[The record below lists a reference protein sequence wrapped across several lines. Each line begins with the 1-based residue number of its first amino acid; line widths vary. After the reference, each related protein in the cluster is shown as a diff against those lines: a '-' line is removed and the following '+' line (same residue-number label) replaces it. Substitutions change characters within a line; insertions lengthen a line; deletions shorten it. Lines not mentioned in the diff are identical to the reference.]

1 MGPNMC
7 LCLDT
12 AVFRPARRK
21 RLSKLAYHLTV
32 RVALVIYTRLSAV
45 NTSQALPVLF
55 FAIPR
60 SQTTAAMPGNE
71 ERGPTAPVQV
81 VSAARAPVLFRSFFR
96 RSAAAALTRGVATRQ
111 RLRFTLGLF
120 LGD

>member
-12 AVFRPARRK
+12 AVSRPARRK

-45 NTSQALPVLF
+45 NSSQALPVLF
-55 FAIPR
+55 FAIPQ
-60 SQTTAAMPGNE
+60 SQPAAAMPGNE

-81 VSAARAPVLFRSFFR
+81 VSTARPSALFRSFFCR
-96 RSAAAALTRGVATRQ
+96 PAAAALTRGVATR
-111 RLRFTLGLF
+111 
-120 LGD
+120 